1 MTLNKVHFNNNK
13 SRANPPLLSEVL
25 LSKVPQ
31 AEGADYLK
39 SLGGSSEECSVVS
52 PYCGRS
58 LREMILMRKEQNVEG
73 QIRYKELNVCLISA
87 LKNNSPVET
96 VDCEG

>member
-31 AEGADYLK
+31 AEGADYLIEVLGREQRRVLN
-39 SLGGSSEECSVVS
+39 SLSI
-52 PYCGRS
+52 
-58 LREMILMRKEQNVEG
+58 LRAKFERNDSNEK
-73 QIRYKELNVCLISA
+73 RTKR
-87 LKNNSPVET
+87 
-96 VDCEG
+96 